1 MHVFLIWD
9 YDGPVVIDFGGT
21 AAYRSSPA
29 TGEEG
34 CQASGLALS
43 PETSRVAESD
53 SRILV
58 RCTRGLAWLAAGIAT
73 LVTVRPV
80 SVQDTAVVEACASR
94 FV

>member
-21 AAYRSSPA
+21 AAYRGSPA

-34 CQASGLALS
+34 CRASEPALS
-43 PETSRVAESD
+43 PESSRVSQPD

-58 RCTRGLAWLAAGIAT
+58 RCTRGLARLAAGIAT
-73 LVTVRPV
+73 LVTIRPV
-80 SVQDTAVVEACASR
+80 SDQDTAVVEVCASR